1 VNRALTFNTPDGT
14 DLRID
19 PAACLIAGWTGRD
32 GEKVAEHI
40 EELAAIGVP
49 RPSTTPLYYHVQAS
63 ALCQSAVIQVLGAGT
78 GGEAEPVVIDDGNT
92 LWLGLG
98 SDHTDRTLEAASVA
112 HSKAVCAKPLARG
125 LWPLDALQ
133 DRLDTLRL
141 SSQISADGKQWTCYQ
156 EGLLSQIR
164 PISELI
170 SGAPTSRQGRLGAST
185 VLFCGT
191 VPAIGGVRPTPWF
204 RATLEDP
211 VGERRLT
218 LEYRV
223 GVLPVVA

>member
-1 VNRALTFNTPDGT
+1 MALTFNTPDGAT
-14 DLRID
+14 LSIE

-63 ALCQSAVIQVLGAGT
+63 ALCQSAVIQVLGEGT
-78 GGEAEPVVIDDGNT
+78 GGEAEPVVMDDGSS

-98 SDHTDRTLEAASVA
+98 SDHTDRSLEATSVA
-112 HSKAVCAKPLARG
+112 HSKAVCAKPLAPG
-125 LWPLDALQ
+125 LWPLNMLR

-141 SSQISADGKQWTCYQ
+141 SSQISADGKQWTSYQ

-164 PISELI
+164 PISDLI
-170 SGAPTSRQGRLGAST
+170 AGVPTDTHGRLGPRTA
-185 VLFCGT
+185 LFCGT

-204 RATLEDP
+204 RAALEDP
-211 VGERRLT
+211 ASGHRLT
-218 LEYRV
+218 LEYRTQ
-223 GVLPVVA
+223 VLPIVA

>member
-1 VNRALTFNTPDGT
+1 
-14 DLRID
+14 
-19 PAACLIAGWTGRD
+19 
-32 GEKVAEHI
+32 
-40 EELAAIGVP
+40 
-49 RPSTTPLYYHVQAS
+49 VQAS
-63 ALCQSAVIQVLGAGT
+63 ALCQSAVIQVVGEGT

-98 SDHTDRTLEAASVA
+98 SDHTDRTLEAISVA

-125 LWPLDALQ
+125 LWPLNELK

-141 SSQISADGKQWTCYQ
+141 SSRFSADGKEWTRYQ

-164 PISELI
+164 PIADLI
-170 SGAPTSRQGRLGAST
+170 AGAPRARHGSLGSGT

-191 VPAIGGVRPTPWF
+191 VPAIGSIRPTPWF

-211 VGERRLT
+211 ASGHRLT
-218 LEYRV
+218 LEYRTE
-223 GVLPVVA
+223 VLPIVA